1 MALKM
6 FRKLFAISVS
16 VERKN
21 SDDKFTHPL
30 SLALAKLDLEEQQR
44 AEKEKQQD
52 RRKESLPT
60 NHVDKFKKCD
70 LFITFYGIVIM

>member
-1 MALKM
+1 MVIFFTKIALKM
-6 FRKLFAISVS
+6 FGKMFAISVP

-44 AEKEKQQD
+44 IEKEKQD
-52 RRKESLPT
+52 KRKESLPT
-60 NHVDKFKKCD
+60 NHVDKFKK
-70 LFITFYGIVIM
+70 